1 MSILEGIRILDLT
14 HAMAG
19 PFATMWLGDMG
30 AEIIKIERPGQGDPT
45 RAYGPFVN
53 GESTYFATLNRNK
66 KYVSIDLKKEEG
78 RNLLLRLVEKSDV
91 ILNNFRPGVMKK
103 LGLDYET
110 VRAANPKIVYACI
123 SGFGQEGPYAERP
136 CYDIVGQ
143 AMGGIMSITGWPD
156 GEPDRVG
163 ASIGDAV
170 AGMTACV
177 GILSALFDARKTGEG
192 QIVDVSLV
200 DSVVALALQDYSC
213 WFGGGDSP
221 ARMGNQYRAW
231 VPYGTYKAKDR
242 YYIIGAGT
250 DQQFRRF
257 SEQVIKMPELC
268 EDARFADTPSR
279 VRNRTV
285 LDKIIND
292 WAAEKKAED
301 ICAALRAA
309 DVPFGMI
316 NDISM
321 IEASPQTAARRMIVT
336 EDHPVIGKLKMINCP
351 IRFPG
356 IDEQDSPNPTRDIGA
371 DNEAVLS
378 MILGL
383 SNEDAVSYVR
393 QGILYEQ

>member
-1 MSILEGIRILDLT
+1 MKPLEGIRVLDLT

-19 PFATMWLGDMG
+19 PFATMWLADMG
-30 AEIIKIERPGQGDPT
+30 AEVIKVERPGTGDAT
-45 RAYGPFVN
+45 RGYGPFIN
-53 GESTYFATLNRNK
+53 GRSAYFATLNRGK
-66 KYVSIDLKKEEG
+66 KYVSIDLKKPEG
-78 RNLLLRLVEKSDV
+78 RELLLQLAAKCD
-91 ILNNFRPGVMKK
+91 ILLNNFTPGVMDR
-103 LGLDYET
+103 LGLGYEAI
-110 VRAANPKIVYACI
+110 RAMNRKIVYACI
-123 SGFGQEGPYAERP
+123 SGFGQTGPYAHRP

-143 AMGGIMSITGWPD
+143 AMGGIMAFTGFPNS
-156 GEPDRVG
+156 EPQRVG
-163 ASIGDAV
+163 ASIGDV
-170 AGMTACV
+170 MAGMSSCV
-177 GILSALFDARKTGEG
+177 GMLAALYEAQQSGEG

-200 DSVVALALQDYSC
+200 DSVVALCPQDYSC
-213 WFGGGDSP
+213 WFGGGDP
-221 ARMGNQYRAW
+221 PVRMGNQYRAW
-231 VPYGTYKAKDR
+231 VPYGTYKAKDG

-268 EDARFADTPSR
+268 EDPRFADTPSR
-279 VRNRTV
+279 VRNRIA
-285 LDKIIND
+285 LDIIIND
-292 WAAEKKAED
+292 WAADKKAKD

-321 IEASPQTAARRMIVT
+321 IEASPQTAARRMIIT

-356 IDEQDSPNPTRDIGA
+356 MDEQDCPSPTRDIGA

-383 SNEDAVSYVR
+383 SNEDAAAYVR
-393 QGILYEQ
+393 QGILYER